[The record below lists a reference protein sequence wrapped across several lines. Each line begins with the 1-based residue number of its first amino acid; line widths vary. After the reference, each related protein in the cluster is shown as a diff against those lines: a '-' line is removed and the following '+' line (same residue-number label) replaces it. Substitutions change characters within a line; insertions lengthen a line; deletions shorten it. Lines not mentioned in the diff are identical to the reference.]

1 MKFKA
6 TLTHPL
12 FVTLAALLCCALW
25 GSATPFIKIGYELL
39 LPERNVASTI
49 LFAGVRF
56 TCAGILTVL
65 IYSIAR
71 RRVLYPKKENLWM
84 VGSVSA
90 FQTVIQYICFYLGL
104 SLTSG
109 VKGTLLSGCSA
120 FFAILVSTL
129 VFKMEKLTARQIV
142 ACAVGFSGM
151 LLVNLTGLE
160 LTLNLG
166 DVLVLLSA
174 VSLAFSSVLMK
185 RFSRFEDP
193 VVLSGYQ
200 FILGGLV
207 MSLGAL
213 AFGGRISITSP
224 KAFFVLLYLALLSA
238 VAYAVWGVLLQHN
251 PVSRVTVFSF
261 MTPVFGVLLS
271 MLMLRSE
278 ESLVSPINL
287 ILALLLVSAG
297 ILILNYRRTLR
308 SSHTPMAQT
317 DAEASESTV
326 PCESAE

>member
-12 FVTLAALLCCALW
+12 FVTLAALFCCALW

-39 LPERNVASTI
+39 LPKRNVASTI

-56 TCAGILTVL
+56 TSAGILTVL

-71 RRVLYPKKENLWM
+71 RRLIYPKKENLWM

-142 ACAVGFSGM
+142 ACIVGFSGM

-160 LTLNLG
+160 LTINLG

-207 MSLGAL
+207 MTLGAL

-224 KAFFVLLYLALLSA
+224 KAFFVLLYLAMLSA
-238 VAYAVWGVLLQHN
+238 AAYAVWGVLLQYN

-278 ESLVSPINL
+278 ESLVSPVNL
-287 ILALLLVSAG
+287 IFALVLVSMG
-297 ILILNYRRTLR
+297 ILILNYRHVTRAVVAQPAE
-308 SSHTPMAQT
+308 SS
-317 DAEASESTV
+317 DKAEG
-326 PCESAE
+326 CESAE